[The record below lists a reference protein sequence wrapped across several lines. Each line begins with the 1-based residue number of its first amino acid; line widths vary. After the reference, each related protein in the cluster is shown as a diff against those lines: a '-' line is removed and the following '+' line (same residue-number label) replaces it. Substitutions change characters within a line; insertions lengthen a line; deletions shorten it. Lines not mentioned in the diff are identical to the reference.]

1 MAMPHSRR
9 VPKVVFKAS
18 KMKRVR
24 PRSLLLMTA
33 LFGLPVAAT
42 ANAAGNNSEQ
52 LPESLRIQQQVENTY
67 SKDRVVPIER
77 QNAHHR
83 NLGPSGQSVPPS
95 DSGNLPDGGRRPPDA
110 TVEPGTPHQ

>member
-9 VPKVVFKAS
+9 VSKAFKAS

-24 PRSLLLMTA
+24 PPSLLLMTA
-33 LFGLPVAAT
+33 LFGLPVVAT
-42 ANAAGNNSEQ
+42 ANAAGDNSEQ
-52 LPESLRIQQQVENTY
+52 LPESLRIQQQVENAY

-83 NLGPSGQSVPPS
+83 NLGPSEQSVPPN
-95 DSGNLPDGGRRPPDA
+95 DSGNLPDGGRDA

>member
-24 PRSLLLMTA
+24 PPSLLLMTA

-42 ANAAGNNSEQ
+42 ANAAGDNSEQ
-52 LPESLRIQQQVENTY
+52 LPESLRIQQQVENAY

-83 NLGPSGQSVPPS
+83 NLGPSEQSVPPNG
-95 DSGNLPDGGRRPPDA
+95 SGNLPDGGRDA